1 MLSIEDI
8 ETAEQA
14 SQWMRTERR
23 RRGWTA
29 AQVAELIRAAARD
42 EGEELTLTQQ
52 AVSHLETGRTTSIPR
67 WLKYFDVVLVRDTM
81 ARARVGGDFGKR
93 EETTAGTLRVF
104 DLDEDEAD
112 LVERWR
118 LLGMVERQAIARL
131 VRDLSGAAWAK
142 VDQERRRRAGAVHDS
157 PRDYKP
163 G

>member
-1 MLSIEDI
+1 MVSIEDI

-14 SQWMRTERR
+14 AHWIRTERR

-29 AQVAELIRAAARD
+29 ERVADLIRAAALE
-42 EGEELTLTQQ
+42 EGEELTLTRQ
-52 AVSHLETGRTTSIPR
+52 AISQLETGRTLSIPR
-67 WLKYFDVVLVRDTM
+67 WLKYFDVVLVQDTM
-81 ARARVGGDFGKR
+81 ARARAADFGKR
-93 EETTAGTLRVF
+93 EEPVVGTLRVF

-131 VRDLSGAAWAK
+131 VRDLSGTAWAK
-142 VDQERRRRAGAVHDS
+142 VEQERRRRAGSVHDG
-157 PRDYKP
+157 PKGYRP

>member
-1 MLSIEDI
+1 MQSIEDI

-23 RRGWTA
+23 RRGWTTE
-29 AQVAELIRAAARD
+29 QVADLIRAAARE
-42 EGEELTLTQQ
+42 EGEELTLTRQ
-52 AVSHLETGRTTSIPR
+52 AVSHLETGRTMSIPR
-67 WLKYFDVVLVRDTM
+67 WLKYFDVVLVQDTM
-81 ARARVGGDFGKR
+81 ARARAADFGR
-93 EETTAGTLRVF
+93 RDEPVVGRLRVF

-142 VDQERRRRAGAVHDS
+142 VDQERRRRAASVHDGQ
-157 PRDYKP
+157 RGFKP

>member
-1 MLSIEDI
+1 MQSIEDI

-29 AQVAELIRAAARD
+29 ARVAELIRAAAKR

-67 WLKYFDVVLVRDTM
+67 WLKYFDVVLVQDTI
-81 ARARVGGDFGKR
+81 ARARAADFGTR
-93 EETTAGTLRVF
+93 EEPVVGTLRVF
-104 DLDEDEAD
+104 DLDEEEAD

-131 VRDLSGAAWAK
+131 VRDLSGPAWAK
-142 VDQERRRRAGAVHDS
+142 VDQERRRRAASVHDG
-157 PRDYKP
+157 RRGYKP